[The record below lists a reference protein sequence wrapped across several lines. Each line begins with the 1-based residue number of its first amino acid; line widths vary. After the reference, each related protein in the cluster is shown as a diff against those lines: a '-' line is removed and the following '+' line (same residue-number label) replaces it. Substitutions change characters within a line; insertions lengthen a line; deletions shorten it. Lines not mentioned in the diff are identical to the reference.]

1 MATTQLLR
9 IALLCWTCCLAQ
21 PAAAQSASQPAL
33 TAEPSLFAIEIKV
46 GAKWDQAK
54 PPQEQAY
61 FREHSAN
68 LRRMREAGILVMG
81 ARYSDKGLVVVS
93 VPSAAD
99 AKAQMDQDPAIAAGT
114 FTYEVHPFGVFYGGE
129 LKVKP
134 RR

>member
-1 MATTQLLR
+1 MPPTQLLR
-9 IALLCWTCCLAQ
+9 IAFLCGFACLAL
-21 PAAAQSASQPAL
+21 PAASQSASQPVLA
-33 TAEPSLFAIEIKV
+33 AEPSLFAIEIRV
-46 GAKWDQAK
+46 GAKWDHTK

-93 VPSAAD
+93 VASAAD
-99 AKAQMDQDPAIAAGT
+99 AKAQMDPDPAIAAGT

-129 LKVKP
+129 LKVRP